1 MIASLP
7 MYNQPDCL
15 AALDRYWALI
25 RDGLRASGVA
35 APDQLTW
42 GMPDFLDHWQ
52 RDDLVL
58 SQACGYPFRAV
69 LHGKVALIGTP
80 DYGVEG
86 CAPGYYRSVFIV
98 RQDDARRDL
107 VSFRDARFAYN
118 DAMSQSGW
126 AAAQNHVAGLG
137 FQFRS
142 LLQSGGHAASAGAVL
157 DGRADIASVD
167 AVTWRILL
175 RNDAALAGLRVL
187 VQTEPTPG
195 LPYIAALGA
204 NPVAVF
210 DALAA
215 AIAAL
220 TPQDRETLGL
230 RGIVHIPAEAY
241 LAAPTPAPPD
251 QIAH

>member
-7 MYNQPDCL
+7 MYNQSDCL
-15 AALDRYWALI
+15 PATDRYWALI
-25 RDGLRASGVA
+25 RDGLRVAGAA
-35 APDQLTW
+35 APDHLTW
-42 GMPDFLDHWQ
+42 GMPNFLDHWQ

-58 SQACGYPFRAV
+58 SQTCGYPFRAV

-80 DYGVEG
+80 DYAVEG

-98 RQDDARRDL
+98 RRDDARRDL
-107 VSFRDARFAYN
+107 AAFRYAKFAYN

-126 AAAQNHVAGLG
+126 AAPQNHAAGLG
-137 FQFRS
+137 FRFNN
-142 LLQSGGHAASAGAVL
+142 LVQSGGHALSAGAVL

-175 RNDAALAGLRVL
+175 RNDRALAGLRV
-187 VQTEPTPG
+187 VGQTDPTPA

-204 NPVAVF
+204 NRAIAF
-210 DALAA
+210 EAIDA
-215 AIAAL
+215 AIGAM
-220 TPQDRETLGL
+220 TPRDRETLGL
-230 RGIVHIPAEAY
+230 RGIVQIPAEAY
-241 LAAPTPAPPD
+241 LAVPTPAPPD